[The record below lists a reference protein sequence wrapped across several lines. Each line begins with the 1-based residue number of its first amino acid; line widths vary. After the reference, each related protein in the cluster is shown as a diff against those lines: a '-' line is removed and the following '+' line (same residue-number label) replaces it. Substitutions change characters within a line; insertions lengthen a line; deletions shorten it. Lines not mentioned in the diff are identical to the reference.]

1 MAKKHLLNITEIEDK
16 TKLIIEN
23 LNKENFIEEFISLF
37 DIPKTSIT
45 RAKKENEDFFIRN
58 KIIFRSVSEKPLEAI
73 DEISQTISKQ
83 KQKPRYIVTT
93 DFVDFFAKDTKTNA
107 SLAILFEDLP
117 AYADFFLA
125 WNGIEKVDYQKE
137 NPADIKAAERFTKL
151 YDELVKLNSDLA
163 KEEVEGKS
171 FNLFLIRSLFLYFA
185 EDTEIIVKGSFTN
198 IIKTR
203 TKTDGSNLNQVIKEL
218 FEILDIPE
226 NKRENTPEW
235 LKPFPYVNGKLFKE
249 PHHDLKFSTDTRKLL
264 IEAGELLNWNEIN
277 PDILGAMIQT
287 VANKEARKVSGM
299 HYTSVSNIMKVIKP
313 LFLDDLQA
321 EYQRLSD
328 RAADYLLRDITEEQ
342 RRKQQRDII
351 TQFDD
356 LIARMSKIK
365 FLDPAC
371 GSGNFLIITYKE
383 LRKLEIQCLVEIRH
397 LREILGEKD
406 VYQGNLFKQ
415 SQIRLNQFSGI
426 ELDDFAH
433 EVARLSLY
441 IAEHQMNIEMTATLA
456 DYQPRTLPLQEAGNI
471 VHGNALR
478 VDWNEVVPH
487 EADDEVYIMGNPPYI
502 GTAKQTVN
510 QKKDID
516 SLFSEVPNH
525 RLLDYISGWFIKGA
539 RYIHQE
545 DLKLIH
551 KNIAKFAFVTTNS
564 INQGQQ
570 VAVLWNEIYKYNV
583 EINFAYTSFKWAN
596 SASNNA
602 GVTVS
607 IIGLGVPGNSDIKY
621 LFDENDVIKEVRD
634 INAYLVEGADILVR
648 SESNSIS
655 NLNDLLIGSAA
666 NDDGNLLLDKEKRD
680 EITSK
685 NPELTSI
692 IKKFIGGQ
700 DFLHD
705 NYRFIFWMNENSFN
719 QVKENPIIQERVSR
733 VRNYRKKSKR
743 EATQKLAE
751 VPYRVG
757 EIRHQEK
764 NFIIIPKTSSE
775 SRIYVPMGYI
785 TDNSIIGDSAF
796 AIYDAPIWL
805 LGILTSRMHMT
816 WLRAVGGRL
825 KTDYR
830 YSAGMVYNTFPI
842 PPLSTQRKNMLEEAV
857 LEMLDVREEEG
868 GTLAELYGG
877 ANKPMN
883 IRLREAHEVIDGI
896 VERAY
901 RQEPFKS
908 DEERLSVLLK
918 LYQEMT
924 KGEE

>member
-365 FLDPAC
+365 FLD
-371 GSGNFLIITYKE
+371 IIT
-383 LRKLEIQCLVEIRH
+383 
-397 LREILGEKD
+397 
-406 VYQGNLFKQ
+406 
-415 SQIRLNQFSGI
+415 
-426 ELDDFAH
+426 
-433 EVARLSLY
+433 
-441 IAEHQMNIEMTATLA
+441 
-456 DYQPRTLPLQEAGNI
+456 
-471 VHGNALR
+471 
-478 VDWNEVVPH
+478 
-487 EADDEVYIMGNPPYI
+487 
-502 GTAKQTVN
+502 
-510 QKKDID
+510 
-516 SLFSEVPNH
+516 
-525 RLLDYISGWFIKGA
+525 
-539 RYIHQE
+539 
-545 DLKLIH
+545 LKLIQ
-551 KNIAKFAFVTTNS
+551 
-564 INQGQQ
+564 IN
-570 VAVLWNEIYKYNV
+570 
-583 EINFAYTSFKWAN
+583 
-596 SASNNA
+596 
-602 GVTVS
+602 
-607 IIGLGVPGNSDIKY
+607 
-621 LFDENDVIKEVRD
+621 R
-634 INAYLVEGADILVR
+634 
-648 SESNSIS
+648 
-655 NLNDLLIGSAA
+655 
-666 NDDGNLLLDKEKRD
+666 
-680 EITSK
+680 
-685 NPELTSI
+685 
-692 IKKFIGGQ
+692 
-700 DFLHD
+700 
-705 NYRFIFWMNENSFN
+705 
-719 QVKENPIIQERVSR
+719 
-733 VRNYRKKSKR
+733 
-743 EATQKLAE
+743 
-751 VPYRVG
+751 
-757 EIRHQEK
+757 
-764 NFIIIPKTSSE
+764 
-775 SRIYVPMGYI
+775 
-785 TDNSIIGDSAF
+785 
-796 AIYDAPIWL
+796 
-805 LGILTSRMHMT
+805 LGI
-816 WLRAVGGRL
+816 AC
-825 KTDYR
+825 Y
-830 YSAGMVYNTFPI
+830 
-842 PPLSTQRKNMLEEAV
+842 
-857 LEMLDVREEEG
+857 
-868 GTLAELYGG
+868 
-877 ANKPMN
+877 
-883 IRLREAHEVIDGI
+883 
-896 VERAY
+896 
-901 RQEPFKS
+901 
-908 DEERLSVLLK
+908 
-918 LYQEMT
+918 
-924 KGEE
+924 

>member
-1 MAKKHLLNITEIEDK
+1 
-16 TKLIIEN
+16 
-23 LNKENFIEEFISLF
+23 
-37 DIPKTSIT
+37 
-45 RAKKENEDFFIRN
+45 
-58 KIIFRSVSEKPLEAI
+58 
-73 DEISQTISKQ
+73 
-83 KQKPRYIVTT
+83 
-93 DFVDFFAKDTKTNA
+93 
-107 SLAILFEDLP
+107 
-117 AYADFFLA
+117 
-125 WNGIEKVDYQKE
+125 
-137 NPADIKAAERFTKL
+137 
-151 YDELVKLNSDLA
+151 
-163 KEEVEGKS
+163 
-171 FNLFLIRSLFLYFA
+171 
-185 EDTEIIVKGSFTN
+185 
-198 IIKTR
+198 
-203 TKTDGSNLNQVIKEL
+203 
-218 FEILDIPE
+218 
-226 NKRENTPEW
+226 
-235 LKPFPYVNGKLFKE
+235 
-249 PHHDLKFSTDTRKLL
+249 
-264 IEAGELLNWNEIN
+264 
-277 PDILGAMIQT
+277 
-287 VANKEARKVSGM
+287 
-299 HYTSVSNIMKVIKP
+299 
-313 LFLDDLQA
+313 
-321 EYQRLSD
+321 
-328 RAADYLLRDITEEQ
+328 
-342 RRKQQRDII
+342 
-351 TQFDD
+351 
-356 LIARMSKIK
+356 
-365 FLDPAC
+365 
-371 GSGNFLIITYKE
+371 
-383 LRKLEIQCLVEIRH
+383 
-397 LREILGEKD
+397 
-406 VYQGNLFKQ
+406 
-415 SQIRLNQFSGI
+415 
-426 ELDDFAH
+426 
-433 EVARLSLY
+433 
-441 IAEHQMNIEMTATLA
+441 MNIEMTATLA